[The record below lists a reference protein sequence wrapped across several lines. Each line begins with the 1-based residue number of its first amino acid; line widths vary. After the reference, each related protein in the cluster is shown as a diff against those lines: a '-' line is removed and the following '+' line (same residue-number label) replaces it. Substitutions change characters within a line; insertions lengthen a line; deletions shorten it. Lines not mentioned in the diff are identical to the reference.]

1 MSYKRTTSVR
11 IDPQQWKEVRKASI
25 DEGITTSEFVYRALK
40 DKLTR
45 TKVQ

>member
-1 MSYKRTTSVR
+1 MAYKRTTSVR

-25 DEGITTSEFVYRALK
+25 DEGVSTSEFVYRALK

-45 TKVQ
+45 IKVQ

>member
-1 MSYKRTTSVR
+1 MAYKRTTSLR

-40 DKLTR
+40 DKLTG
-45 TKVQ
+45 TKVK